1 MKSRLARASIGF
13 FLLCLSTA
21 LFAGAP
27 PAAITAGNG
36 LSRDSYYNNISS
48 VFGFSKVDITAIR
61 KSGFSPDYSLV
72 LLAIAKKAGVPV
84 DKMISLRS
92 ENGYS
97 WKDMCDEYGID
108 YYALMDGLEKTL
120 IDKNIIPP
128 LATAGESKRNAA
140 SNRRHKKGAGQ

>member
-1 MKSRLARASIGF
+1 MTSRLARASIGF
-13 FLLCLSTA
+13 FLFFLSSA

-27 PAAITAGNG
+27 PAATASENDI
-36 LSRDSYYNNISS
+36 SRDSYYNNISS
-48 VFGFSKVDITAIR
+48 VLGFSKADITAVR
-61 KSGFSPDYSLV
+61 KSGFSPDFSLV
-72 LLAIAKKAGVPV
+72 LLAISKKAGVPV
-84 DKMISLRS
+84 DKIISLRS

-128 LATAGESKRNAA
+128 LATAGEGKRNAA
-140 SNRRHKKGAGQ
+140 SNRRHKRGAGK